1 MFAPRAIL
9 SSIPRHPAA
18 VRILVVAAGLVV
30 ATVVYFRLHAGAS
43 TASGDEIEQVS
54 AAAETG
60 LRYRVAVC
68 DWMILKRQNVGA
80 FPLSRE
86 IGADGV
92 EVDIGGLGN
101 RANFD
106 NKLVDP
112 AVRQTFLDAARN
124 NKVEIASIAMSAFY
138 QQSFAE
144 RENIDAMLK
153 GCFET
158 MKAMG
163 VRVAFLPLGVAG
175 DLVKRPQIRPAIV
188 ERLKLAGRMAQDYG
202 VIVGIETSLDAAGEA
217 KLLDEVGSPAVKSY
231 FNISN
236 ALQNDRDVTAE
247 IRKLGRKRIV
257 QIHATNTDGV
267 WLEKDPQVNMK
278 QIKATLDDI
287 GWRGWLV
294 VERSRDARRAKD
306 VRYNFSANVTYLK
319 KMFQEK

>member
-1 MFAPRAIL
+1 MFVPRAIL
-9 SSIPRHPAA
+9 SALPRHHVVVKFLIVA
-18 VRILVVAAGLVV
+18 VCLVGATLVYWRLGVVASVAHGDGDQPVFSDVDAG
-30 ATVVYFRLHAGAS
+30 S
-43 TASGDEIEQVS
+43 
-54 AAAETG
+54 
-60 LRYRVAVC
+60 RYRVAVC
-68 DWMILKRQNVGA
+68 DWMILKRQKVGA
-80 FPLSRE
+80 FLLSKE

-92 EVDIGGLGN
+92 EVDMGSLGS
-101 RANFD
+101 RPNFD
-106 NKLVDP
+106 NKLADA
-112 AVRQTFLDAARN
+112 AVRQTFMDAARSN
-124 NKVEIASIAMSAFY
+124 QVEIASMAMSAFY

-188 ERLKLAGRMAQDYG
+188 TRLKLAGRMAQEYG
-202 VIVGIETSLDAAGEA
+202 VVVGIETALDAAGEA
-217 KLLDEVGSPAVKSY
+217 RLLDEVGSPAVKSY

-236 ALQNDRDVTAE
+236 ALQNDRDVSAE
-247 IRKLGRKRIV
+247 IRKLGRNRIV

-267 WLEKDPQVNMK
+267 WLEKDPQVNMQ
-278 QIKATLDDI
+278 QIKTTLDEI

-306 VRYNFSANVTYLK
+306 VRYNFSANVSYLK
-319 KMFQEK
+319 KVFQSK